1 MIQSGFEVVFDVGKF
16 QQKKRSSLVE
26 LFLEFDRS
34 KTT

>member
-1 MIQSGFEVVFDVGKF
+1 MCTGFEVVFDVGKIK
-16 QQKKRSSLVE
+16 QKKRSSLVE

>member
-16 QQKKRSSLVE
+16 KHKKRLSLVE